1 MSYTTEHVARTLRQ
15 ARESRSLT
23 QRALGAKAGL
33 PQSHIS
39 KIERGNV
46 DLRLSSLI
54 DLAHVL
60 GLEMVL
66 VPRKSLP
73 VIEVIANRARD
84 VVAPGT
90 SRMLRELDRL
100 QGNVADLL
108 RDDPTQPELAAL
120 QRHAREIA
128 RFTIHESHLEE
139 VREITS
145 RVGSLVGL
153 KLSSNRPALQSAL
166 ERIRSLRAALVD
178 EATMAREIETAL
190 PAYRL
195 DEDDDG

>member
-178 EATMAREIETAL
+178 ETTMAREIETAL